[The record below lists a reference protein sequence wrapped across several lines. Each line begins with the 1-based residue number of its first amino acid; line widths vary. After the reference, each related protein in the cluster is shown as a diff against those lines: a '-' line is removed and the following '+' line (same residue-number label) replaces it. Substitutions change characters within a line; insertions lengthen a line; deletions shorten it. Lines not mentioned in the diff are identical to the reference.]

1 MVIEAQGCCTIT
13 QLGRDSHNTSEH
25 LLCAKSHIGQCIY
38 ITILTCLLYD
48 VDLIILILA
57 PSCGWERFFRGR
69 GFSFLTSCTLEKS
82 KNLTPPHTL
91 HKNDGGYI
99 LQSPEAEPG
108 GGSLEKEEAI
118 SSVWAKA
125 WQSLRGEFNIHFSPV
140 PKLCS
145 AIRSTLQTQ
154 AVPALNI
161 ALHNGQQVMQLIQHG
176 SWVQFLA
183 IQRIIISSQ

>member
-25 LLCAKSHIGQCIY
+25 LLCAKSHVGQCTY

-57 PSCGWERFFRGR
+57 PSCGWESFFRGR
-69 GFSFLTSCTLEKS
+69 HFPLDFLYIREVS
-82 KNLTPPHTL
+82 KIDTTRYL

-108 GGSLEKEEAI
+108 GGSLEKKEAI

-145 AIRSTLQTQ
+145 ALLSTLQTQ

-176 SWVQFLA
+176 SWVQLLA